1 VPHFVSAVSGLAVA
15 GLLAVSSATAVAQG
29 INPALKELAAAANKE
44 GSLTLSWSGST
55 FAGIQGAAR
64 YQTAINKMFG
74 TNIRVN
80 FLPGPDMARIA
91 NQLAT
96 EFTANQRAHVD
107 LLLGASPQLTPLV
120 KIDFFERVDW
130 KQYLP
135 NRITDQMIEL
145 DGRIIRIVTG
155 LSGATYNSRLAP
167 MIRRPRSPIS
177 SSRNGRA
184 RSLRRPTPPAS
195 TCSMPP
201 MSGARR
207 RRSNTSRDYRARS
220 PV

>member
-1 VPHFVSAVSGLAVA
+1 MGRFPCPISCRAHVGSGRRRLGCCRSRHRVRA
-15 GLLAVSSATAVAQG
+15 GG
-29 INPALKELAAAANKE
+29 INPALKDLAAAANKE

-64 YQTAINKMFG
+64 YQAGHQQDVRHQHSRQFS
-74 TNIRVN
+74 
-80 FLPGPDMARIA
+80 PGPDMARIA

-107 LLLGASPQLTPLV
+107 LLLGASPQITPLV

-155 LSGATYNSRLAP
+155 LSGATYNSRL
-167 MIRRPRSPIS
+167 RR
-177 SSRNGRA
+177 
-184 RSLRRPTPPAS
+184 
-195 TCSMPP
+195 
-201 MSGARR
+201 
-207 RRSNTSRDYRARS
+207 
-220 PV
+220 